1 MLRELLDE
9 QRHIESPPTANDA
22 KHDARGAAE
31 TACSGWSD
39 HSGGPV
45 IVDVRRPSEVGAC

>member
-31 TACSGWSD
+31 TACFGWSD